1 MLLIAVMLL
10 LIECGQCLVTIV
22 LNGEQSTLEFVKLD
36 MKKLNLVGLLL
47 VLVCNSDICLLL
59 LGLS

>member
-36 MKKLNLVGLLL
+36 MKKLNLVGLL